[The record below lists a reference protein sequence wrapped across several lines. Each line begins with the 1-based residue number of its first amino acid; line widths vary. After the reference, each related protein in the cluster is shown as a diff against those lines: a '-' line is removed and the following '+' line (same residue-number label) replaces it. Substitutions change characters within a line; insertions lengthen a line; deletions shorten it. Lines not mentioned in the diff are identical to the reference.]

1 MKRTVKLVVL
11 LVLLAFIPVFS
22 ASAFSLVSWTAFS
35 ATQFNL
41 LLQMMRMAQL
51 SRQSIIS
58 KLM

>member
-1 MKRTVKLVVL
+1 MKRTIKLAIL

-41 LLQMMRMAQL
+41 ILQMMRMVQL
-51 SRQSIIS
+51 SRQSLIS

>member
-1 MKRTVKLVVL
+1 MKRTIRLAIL
-11 LVLLAFIPVFS
+11 LVSLAFIPVFS

-41 LLQMMRMAQL
+41 ILQMIRIAQL